1 MMGVPLSYIID
12 RKGKIVDA
20 WCGVD
25 EGHKRALAALEKL
38 ELKLEGQ

>member
-12 RKGKIVDA
+12 RKGKSVDA

-25 EGHKRALAALEKL
+25 EGHKRALAAREK
-38 ELKLEGQ
+38 